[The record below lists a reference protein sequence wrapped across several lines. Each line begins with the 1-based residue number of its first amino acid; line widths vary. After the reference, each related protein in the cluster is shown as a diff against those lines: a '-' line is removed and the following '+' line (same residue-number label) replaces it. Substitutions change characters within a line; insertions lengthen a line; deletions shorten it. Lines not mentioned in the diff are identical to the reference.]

1 MTESVLTDVR
11 VVVPEIMVEFQET
24 GSCVL
29 SAELSELVESVSILV
44 SSSVEEEASMVDEWS
59 WLECL
64 FVVVLEV
71 DVVSES

>member
-11 VVVPEIMVEFQET
+11 IVVLEIMVEFQET

-29 SAELSELVESVSILV
+29 SAELFELVESVSILV